1 MPGCRHFAGSL
12 KMADRKGKSGEKTTS
27 SRRSQGNG
35 AVPDSQPAP
44 MPVASS
50 DGFVRGAIVR
60 IKMINFFTYD
70 ACEFFP
76 GCQLNVIIGPNGT
89 GKSSIVCAMCLG
101 LGGSTNLLGRAK
113 EIGEYVKHGKETGYT
128 ELELHGG
135 EDKDNVV
142 IKRQIHRDNRSD
154 WSLNGQHATLKKV
167 QETVASF
174 NIQINNLCQ
183 FLPQDRVADFA
194 KMDKYQLLENT
205 EKAVGSPQMY
215 EDHCRLKDFRRDER
229 QLSNKL
235 EEHRTHLERL
245 KERNARLEQDVERYR
260 ERERHLAKIQVLEKK
275 KPWAQMVEN
284 QKKFNAAKGKKTE
297 CTQRLREEQ
306 KKNAPRQKQADRAR
320 ERAAKIDQDIKGKQN
335 HIRQTTGQCKER
347 SENLAQLQEDIAD
360 VQELIKEKKQQ
371 ENDRVKMLNQ
381 LKRHLGALQNELQ
394 EVIETAQDVAPRINE
409 IGTELRTIS
418 TDMRKLQT
426 EKDRIKEE
434 RREMDRDIRRCKD
447 EIRHLEDVRNQR
459 LNLLRQKHRHTY
471 DAVQWL
477 RANRDK
483 FKKNIYD
490 PIMLIMNVPNRNYA
504 RYLEHHISYN
514 DMRAFVC
521 EDQEDMNKF
530 LNEVRDNQKLKVN
543 AVKAPTK
550 PVSEFVPQKPI
561 QQLRERY
568 DFQHYLKDLFEAP
581 EPVMAYL
588 CQMYHLHD
596 VPIGTENTKQN
607 IERVLRES
615 GVRCVYTPGTQ
626 YRVSKSRYTG
636 EISSTNSS
644 VREANLLNLSV
655 DAEQRAQIEREL
667 TEALTN
673 RDAGQEQYKE
683 LDKKE
688 AELRLRDNSLRQEKK
703 ELSAKRDTKS
713 RLEQQIKTKESR
725 IKQYENDAVDLEAAE
740 TEAKEKIVA
749 INDKRLKLAKEL
761 KAYIKKVLDHHKEK
775 VELSIQHLLATAEVS
790 RLETE
795 QREWSEAERRLK
807 QEAHIAEQE
816 AKAAKDRYKRSIDV
830 VKETIG
836 LEQREDTGELSPP
849 QHWIDAFNQYPTD
862 DLDEIEAMINDT
874 RARADLCFQTD
885 PGVIQEYEKRQRDIA
900 KLNREVDQ
908 QGNHLEGQR
917 QEIKVVR
924 ERWLTPLQELVD
936 RINYNFSRFMS
947 MLECVGEVDLHAE
960 NEEDYDKY
968 GVRIRVKFRNAS
980 QLHELNPYHQSGGE
994 RSVSTILYL
1003 MALQELTRCPFR
1015 VVDEINQGM
1024 DPTNE
1029 RRVFD
1034 LVVGSACRENT
1045 SQYFLI
1051 TPKLLPDL
1059 NFKDNMTVHC
1069 VFNGHWMLPT
1079 DKWDLKKFR
1088 KIRKKFKYAQEDD

>member
-1 MPGCRHFAGSL
+1 
-12 KMADRKGKSGEKTTS
+12 MAERKGKSREKGAT

-35 AVPDSQPAP
+35 AVPDSQPGP
-44 MPVASS
+44 MPTASS
-50 DGFVRGAIVR
+50 DGFVRGMIVR

-70 ACEFFP
+70 ACEFYP
-76 GCQLNVIIGPNGT
+76 GTQLNVIIGPNGT

-101 LGGSTNLLGRAK
+101 LGGSTNVLGRAK
-113 EIGEYVKHGKETGYT
+113 EIGEYVKHCKETGYI

-135 EDKDNVV
+135 EDEDNVV
-142 IKRQIHRDNRSD
+142 IRRQIHRDNRSD
-154 WSLNGQHATLKKV
+154 WSLNGQHATQKKV

-174 NIQINNLCQ
+174 NIQVNNLCQ

-205 EKAVGSPQMY
+205 EKAVGSAQLH

-229 QLSNKL
+229 QLTNKL

-284 QKKFNAAKGKKTE
+284 QKKFNSAKSKKTE
-297 CTQRLREEQ
+297 FTQRLREEQ
-306 KKNAPRQKQADRAR
+306 KKNAPRQRQADRAR
-320 ERAAKIDQDIKGKQN
+320 EHAAKIDQDIKGKQN
-335 HIRQTTGQCKER
+335 QIRQTTGQCKER
-347 SENLAQLQEDIAD
+347 SENLAQLQEDITD

-371 ENDRVKMLNQ
+371 ESDRVKMLNQ

-394 EVIETAQDVAPRINE
+394 EVIETAQDVTPRINE
-409 IGTELRTIS
+409 IGLELRAINS
-418 TDMRKLQT
+418 DMRKLQT

-434 RREMDRDIRRCKD
+434 RRELDRDIKRCKD

-483 FKKNIYD
+483 FKKNIYE
-490 PIMLIMNVPNRNYA
+490 PIMLIMNVPNRGYA
-504 RYLEHHISYN
+504 RYLEHIISYN

-543 AVKAPTK
+543 AVRAPSR
-550 PVSEFVPQKPI
+550 PVSEFVSQKPI

-588 CQMYHLHD
+588 CQMYHLQD

-615 GVRCVYTPGTQ
+615 GVRCIYTPGTQ
-626 YRVSKSRYTG
+626 YRVTKSRYTG
-636 EISSTNSS
+636 EVSSTNSS

-655 DAEQRAQIEREL
+655 DAEQRAQVEREL

-688 AELRLRDNSLRQEKK
+688 DELRLRDNRLRQEKK
-703 ELSAKRDTKS
+703 ELSAKREKKS
-713 RLEQQIKTKESR
+713 RLEQQIRTKESR
-725 IKQYENDAVDLEAAE
+725 IQQYENDAVDLEAAE
-740 TEAKEKIVA
+740 MEAKEKIVA
-749 INDKRLKLAKEL
+749 INDKRLKLVKEL
-761 KAYIKKVLDHHKEK
+761 KDYIKKVLDHHKEK
-775 VELSIQHLLATAEVS
+775 VELSMQHLLATAEVS

-795 QREWSEAERRLK
+795 QREWSDTERRLK
-807 QEAHIAEQE
+807 QEAHMAEQE

-908 QGNHLEGQR
+908 QGNHLESQR
-917 QEIKVVR
+917 QEICVVR
-924 ERWLTPLQELVD
+924 ERWLTPLRELVD

-968 GVRIRVKFRNAS
+968 GIRIRVKFRNAS

-1088 KIRKKFKYAQEDD
+1088 KIRKKFKYTQEDE

>member
-1 MPGCRHFAGSL
+1 
-12 KMADRKGKSGEKTTS
+12 MAQRKGKSREKDAS
-27 SRRSQGNG
+27 SKRSERKG
-35 AVPDSQPAP
+35 ADPDSQLSP

-60 IKMINFFTYD
+60 MKLINFMSYNE
-70 ACEFFP
+70 CEFFP
-76 GCQLNVIIGPNGT
+76 GCRLNVIIAPNHT
-89 GKSSIVCAMCLG
+89 GKSAMTCAMCLG
-101 LGGSTNLLGRAK
+101 LGGSTKIVDRGK
-113 EIGEYVKHGKETGYT
+113 EVSEYVKHGKETGYI

-135 EDKDNVV
+135 EDEDNVV

-154 WSLNGQHATLKKV
+154 WSLNGQHATQKKV
-167 QETVASF
+167 LETVASF

-183 FLPQDRVADFA
+183 FLPQHRVEDFA
-194 KMDKYQLLENT
+194 KMDRYQLLENT

-215 EDHCRLKDFRRDER
+215 EDHCQLKDFRRDER

-245 KERNARLEQDVERYR
+245 KERNARLELDVKRYR
-260 ERERHLAKIQVLEKK
+260 ERERHLAKIQILEKK

-284 QKKFNAAKGKKTE
+284 QKKFNSAKSKKTE

-306 KKNAPRQKQADRAR
+306 TKNAPRQKQTDRAR
-320 ERAAKIDQDIKGKQN
+320 ECAAKIDQDIKAKQN
-335 HIRQTTGQCKER
+335 QICQQTKQCKER
-347 SENLAQLQEDIAD
+347 SKNLAQLREDITD

-371 ENDRVKMLNQ
+371 ESDRIKMLNE

-394 EVIETAQDVAPRINE
+394 EVIETAQDVTPRINE
-409 IGTELRTIS
+409 IGTELRTINS
-418 TDMRKLQT
+418 EMRKLHT
-426 EKDRIKEE
+426 EKERIKEGC
-434 RREMDRDIRRCKD
+434 RGLDRDIKRCKD

-483 FKKNIYD
+483 FKKTIYE
-490 PIMLIMNVPNRNYA
+490 PVMLIMNVPNRNYA

-550 PVSEFVPQKPI
+550 PVSEFVSKPI
-561 QQLRERY
+561 QQLRDRY

-588 CQMYHLHD
+588 CQMYNLQD
-596 VPIGTENTKQN
+596 VPIGTETTKKN
-607 IERVLRES
+607 IEKVLRES
-615 GVRCVYTPGTQ
+615 GVRCIYTPGTQ

-644 VREANLLNLSV
+644 VRAANLLNLSV
-655 DAEQRAQIEREL
+655 DAEQRAQVEREL

-688 AELRLRDNSLRQEKK
+688 GELRLRDNRLKQEKK
-703 ELSAKRDTKS
+703 ELNAKSKTKS
-713 RLEQQIKTKESR
+713 SLEQKIKTKESR
-725 IKQYENDAVDLEAAE
+725 IRQYENDAVDLEAAE
-740 TEAKEKIVA
+740 KEAKEKIVA
-749 INDKRLKLAKEL
+749 INDKRLKLVKEF
-761 KAYIKKVLDHHKEK
+761 KEYIKKVLDHHKEK
-775 VELSIQHLLATAEVS
+775 VELSMQHLLAMAEVS
-790 RLETE
+790 RLEME
-795 QREWSEAERRLK
+795 QREWFDAERRLK
-807 QEAHIAEQE
+807 QEAHVAEQE
-816 AKAAKDRYKRSIDV
+816 ARAAKDRYKRSIDV

-885 PGVIQEYEKRQRDIA
+885 PGVIEEFEKRQRDIA
-900 KLNREVDQ
+900 KLSREVDQ
-908 QGNHLEGQR
+908 QGNHLESQR
-917 QEIKVVR
+917 QEIRVVR
-924 ERWLTPLQELVD
+924 ERWLTPLRELVD

-960 NEEDYDKY
+960 NEDDYDKY

-1003 MALQELTRCPFR
+1003 MALQGLTRCPFR

-1024 DPTNE
+1024 DSTNE

-1051 TPKLLPDL
+1051 SQKLLPDL
-1059 NFKDNMTVHC
+1059 NFEDNMTVHFI
-1069 VFNGHWMLPT
+1069 FNGHWMLHR
-1079 DKWDLKKFR
+1079 DMWDIKKFL
-1088 KIRKKFKYAQEDD
+1088 KIRKKFKYTQEDE

>member
-1 MPGCRHFAGSL
+1 
-12 KMADRKGKSGEKTTS
+12 MAHRKGKSREKDAS
-27 SRRSQGNG
+27 SRRSERKG
-35 AVPDSQPAP
+35 AVPDSQLTP

-60 IKMINFFTYD
+60 MKLINFMSYNE
-70 ACEFFP
+70 CEFFP
-76 GCQLNVIIGPNGT
+76 GCRLNVIIAPNHT
-89 GKSSIVCAMCLG
+89 GKSAMTCAMCLG
-101 LGGSTNLLGRAK
+101 LGGSTKIVDRGK
-113 EIGEYVKHGKETGYT
+113 EVSEYVKHGKETGYI

-135 EDKDNVV
+135 EDEDNVV

-154 WSLNGQHATLKKV
+154 WSLNGQHATQKKV
-167 QETVASF
+167 LETVASF

-183 FLPQDRVADFA
+183 FLPQHRVEDFA
-194 KMDKYQLLENT
+194 KMDRYQLLENT

-215 EDHCRLKDFRRDER
+215 EDHCQLKDFRRDER

-245 KERNARLEQDVERYR
+245 KERNARLELDVKRYR
-260 ERERHLAKIQVLEKK
+260 ERERHLAKIQILEKK
-275 KPWAQMVEN
+275 KPWVVSILIFSQEEKLALFSNFQEFEVQEKHLYTSKFQESRFCICMKYVLCIADLYSKVSFTEYFHSQQMVEN
-284 QKKFNAAKGKKTE
+284 QKKFNSAKSKKTE

-306 KKNAPRQKQADRAR
+306 KKNAPRQKQTDRAR
-320 ERAAKIDQDIKGKQN
+320 ECAAKIDQDIKAKVNCPSFSSDYHVTSSYFELVRLQN
-335 HIRQTTGQCKER
+335 QICQQTKQCKER
-347 SENLAQLQEDIAD
+347 SKNLAQLRED
-360 VQELIKEKKQQ
+360 V
-371 ENDRVKMLNQ
+371 
-381 LKRHLGALQNELQ
+381 
-394 EVIETAQDVAPRINE
+394 
-409 IGTELRTIS
+409 
-418 TDMRKLQT
+418 
-426 EKDRIKEE
+426 
-434 RREMDRDIRRCKD
+434 RCKD

-483 FKKNIYD
+483 FKKTIYE

-530 LNEVRDNQKLKVN
+530 LNEVWFIVRDNQKLKVN

-550 PVSEFVPQKPI
+550 PVSEFVSQKPI
-561 QQLRERY
+561 QQLRDRY

-588 CQMYHLHD
+588 CQMYNLQD
-596 VPIGTENTKQN
+596 VPIGTETTKKN
-607 IERVLRES
+607 IETVLRES
-615 GVRCVYTPGTQ
+615 GVRCIYTPGTQ

-644 VREANLLNLSV
+644 VRAANLLNLSV
-655 DAEQRAQIEREL
+655 DAEQRAQVEREL

-688 AELRLRDNSLRQEKK
+688 GDLRLRDNRLKQEKK
-703 ELSAKRDTKS
+703 ELNAKSKTKS
-713 RLEQQIKTKESR
+713 SLEQKIKTKESR
-725 IKQYENDAVDLEAAE
+725 IRQYENDAVDLEAAE
-740 TEAKEKIVA
+740 KEAKEKIVA
-749 INDKRLKLAKEL
+749 INDKRLKLVKEF
-761 KAYIKKVLDHHKEK
+761 KEYIKKVLDHHKEK
-775 VELSIQHLLATAEVS
+775 VELSMQHLLAMAEVS

-795 QREWSEAERRLK
+795 QREWFDAERRLK
-807 QEAHIAEQE
+807 AHVAEQE
-816 AKAAKDRYKRSIDV
+816 ARAAKDRYKRSIDV

-885 PGVIQEYEKRQRDIA
+885 PGVIEEFEKRQRDIA
-900 KLNREVDQ
+900 KLSREVDQ
-908 QGNHLEGQR
+908 QGNHLESQR
-917 QEIKVVR
+917 QEIRVVR
-924 ERWLTPLQELVD
+924 ERWLTPLRELVD

-960 NEEDYDKY
+960 NEASLTLDDYDKY

-1003 MALQELTRCPFR
+1003 MALQGLTRCPFR

-1024 DPTNE
+1024 DSTNE

-1051 TPKLLPDL
+1051 SQKLLPDL
-1059 NFKDNMTVHC
+1059 NFEDNMTVHFI
-1069 VFNGHWMLPT
+1069 FNGHWMLHR
-1079 DKWDLKKFR
+1079 DMWDIKKFL
-1088 KIRKKFKYAQEDD
+1088 KIRKKFKYTQEDE